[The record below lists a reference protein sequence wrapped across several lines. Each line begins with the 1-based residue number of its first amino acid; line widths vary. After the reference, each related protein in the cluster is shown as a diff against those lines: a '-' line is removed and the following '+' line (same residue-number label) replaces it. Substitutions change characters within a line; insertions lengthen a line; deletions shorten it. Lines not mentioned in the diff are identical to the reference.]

1 MRVLSEPARVS
12 RASQDDAATLLERSL
27 ARHRGAPLGPSLRA
41 RGLGSYRAYRELLGA
56 IAHLAERGAALSVI
70 GRSVRSEPIFALRFG
85 PEPAGTRLRTSV
97 VLAGVHPSEWI
108 GVEASFALLERLV
121 GVELGDRAVI
131 AVPVLNP
138 DGYLAVEANLRAH
151 RRRFVRHNARDVDLN
166 RNFDARW
173 GELGF
178 VQRLL
183 PSVFSPGSRPAS
195 EPEVEA
201 LGHHLSNVRVDR
213 AVSLHSFGGAV
224 LYPRASSVLGV
235 HDRAEHHAWATRI
248 ARAIDPKRPY
258 RAASCARWAWGMT
271 AGGLELDW
279 LHERHGALSL
289 LVECS
294 RGGRGLR
301 PSRLFDPFAWFN
313 PPALEREA
321 AAIAGALLPFVKGL
335 DA

>member
-1 MRVLSEPARVS
+1 MRVVSEPASVS
-12 RASQDDAATLLERSL
+12 RSSQDDAAKLLERSI
-27 ARHRGAPLGPSLRA
+27 ARHRGAPLGPTLRA
-41 RGLGSYRAYRELLGA
+41 RGLGSYRGYRELLGA
-56 IAHLAERGAALSVI
+56 VAHLAQRGATLSVI

-85 PEPAGTRLRTSV
+85 PEPAGSRVRTTV
-97 VLAGVHPSEWI
+97 VLSGVHPSEWI
-108 GVEASFALLERLV
+108 GIEASFALLERLV
-121 GVELGDRAVI
+121 GAELGDRSVI
-131 AVPVLNP
+131 AVPLLNP
-138 DGYLAVEANLRAH
+138 DGYLAVEANLRAA
-151 RRRFVRHNARDVDLN
+151 RRRFVRHNAREVDLN
-166 RNFDARW
+166 RNFDASW
-173 GELGF
+173 GKLGF

-183 PSVFSPGSRPAS
+183 PSIFAPGSRPAS

-201 LGHHLSNVRVDR
+201 LGHHLSDVRVDR

-235 HDRAEHHAWATRI
+235 PDHAEHHAWATRI

-279 LHERHGALSL
+279 MHERHGALSL

-301 PSRLFDPFAWFN
+301 PSRLLDPFAWFN

-321 AAIAGALLPFVKGL
+321 AAIAFALLPFVKGL